1 MLQNSRKPEFQFLLI
16 RSGINMSALCLPA
29 SCCRSQIF
37 LQYFNSHFLET
48 SAASYLEI
56 FWLKKYQFSNYNFDR
71 FSVFIW
77 QSFKVGFLSRF
88 FVPHS
93 GEEEEEEEEE
103 EEKGGGGRLTQNT
116 TLPHYS
122 RPLGQLPPQ
131 APAQIL
137 PFTFQI
143 NMKNFTFLNLPRKS
157 VDEQCSGV
165 EWGLC
170 IESNRVATQTVK
182 YHPNFQ
188 NRTWTHKSVQTHTP
202 QNRDITILSVKHF
215 TYIWL

>member
-1 MLQNSRKPEFQFLLI
+1 M
-16 RSGINMSALCLPA
+16 
-29 SCCRSQIF
+29 
-37 LQYFNSHFLET
+37 
-48 SAASYLEI
+48 
-56 FWLKKYQFSNYNFDR
+56 
-71 FSVFIW
+71 
-77 QSFKVGFLSRF
+77 GFLSRF

-93 GEEEEEEEEE
+93 GEEAEEEEEEKEEEKEEEEE
-103 EEKGGGGRLTQNT
+103 EEKRRKVDTKHNFA
-116 TLPHYS
+116 TLFSPTWTAAS
-122 RPLGQLPPQ
+122 S
-131 APAQIL
+131 AQIL
-137 PFTFQI
+137 PFTLQI
-143 NMKNFTFLNLPRKS
+143 NMKNFSFLNLPRKS

-202 QNRDITILSVKHF
+202 QNRDIPILSVKHI